1 MPQLLYNLALF
12 FVTYALVQLTCDIW
26 IRWAISEK
34 KMSARCDR
42 GEAYA
47 VSMTAL
53 HVLTVTILVKYHDVL
68 ILF

>member
-34 KMSARCDR
+34 KCLRGATVVKHMRSQWLHCMS
-42 GEAYA
+42 
-47 VSMTAL
+47 
-53 HVLTVTILVKYHDVL
+53 
-68 ILF
+68 